1 MAATDGHERSPRTTP
16 NKAKVLKDKQT
27 RGWTEKQQKE
37 TDDTGLHMQYK
48 EDKKQCLSGFIL
60 PSLNTSGFAHASRV
74 AHVTSPATKAKVKAD
89 KGEEERQQ
97 LDKVPPEKKRAT
109 GSSRRDKDHRKGHGQ
124 HFPAKLTR
132 DTSGHSAAQ
141 KFADKGTSS
150 LNI

>member
-1 MAATDGHERSPRTTP
+1 MIR
-16 NKAKVLKDKQT
+16 KQNQSAVACHMK
-27 RGWTEKQQKE
+27 RACIPSHSHSCWCFSFLVRTEKQQKE

-97 LDKVPPEKKRAT
+97 LVRQSLLCMQVSWSLFLNQDFVT
-109 GSSRRDKDHRKGHGQ
+109 IGQ
-124 HFPAKLTR
+124 STA
-132 DTSGHSAAQ
+132 
-141 KFADKGTSS
+141 
-150 LNI
+150 